1 MKRIAIIGD
10 FNQNEKSHILI
21 MESIKEVA
29 EEMNGEMEAQWI
41 MSDEADVSEEGLSMF
56 DGF

>member
-10 FNQNEKSHILI
+10 FNQNEKSHVLI

-29 EEMNGEMEAQWI
+29 EEMRTAKKMARNVRMR
-41 MSDEADVSEEGLSMF
+41 
-56 DGF
+56 